1 MAERALPPL
10 PSSHVELSIVVPVF
24 NESDGLDVFFDRV
37 EAVLRKLEVRSYEIV
52 CVNDGSL
59 DDSLNELLRH
69 RHRNPAIKV
78 VDLSRNFGKEQALSA
93 GLHLARG
100 QAVVPI
106 DVDLQDPP
114 ELIAD
119 FVAKWREG
127 YEVVYGVRSRRQ
139 EGVLKRIT
147 AFGFYRIFDRL
158 AEIDVPADTG
168 DYRLLD
174 RKVVDVINRMPEN
187 NRFMKGLF
195 AWVGFRQTGVS
206 YVRPAR
212 SLGKSSFRLRR
223 LWRLAL
229 DGITSFST
237 LPLRIWSYIGGGIA
251 FVAFLYAL
259 WLIARTML
267 HGAEVPG
274 YASLMVVML
283 FLGGLQLLGFGI
295 MGEYLGRLYMEA
307 KRRPN
312 FIIRQSWGVGDG
324 A

>member
-10 PSSHVELSIVVPVF
+10 PASHIELSLVVPVF
-24 NESDGLDVFFDRV
+24 NEGDNLDEFFDRV
-37 EAVLRKLEVRSYEIV
+37 EAVLRRLEIRSYEII
-52 CVNDGSL
+52 CINDGSR

-114 ELIAD
+114 ELLVD

-139 EGVLKRIT
+139 ESWLKRLT
-147 AFGFYRIFDRL
+147 AFGYYRVLDRL
-158 AEIDVPADTG
+158 ADIDVPADTG

-187 NRFMKGLF
+187 NRLMKGLF

-212 SLGKSSFRLRR
+212 AAGKSSWKWRR

-251 FVAFLYAL
+251 LVAFIYAL

-312 FIIRQSWGVGDG
+312 FIIRQSWGVGES
-324 A
+324 